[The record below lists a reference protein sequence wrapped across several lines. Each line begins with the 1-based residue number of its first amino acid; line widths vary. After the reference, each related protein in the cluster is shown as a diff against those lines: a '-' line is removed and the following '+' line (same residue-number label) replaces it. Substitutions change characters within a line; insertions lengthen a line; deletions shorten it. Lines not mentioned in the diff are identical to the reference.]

1 MDSGAHR
8 RPWERRVSKNRY
20 QPAPFRD
27 RYGIGFHFAFGYG
40 GSGHLLRN
48 RTIVAVCSD
57 GDEAQF
63 INAAGLVVPCVA
75 MDGLPE
81 LLRHAIRR
89 EYGQIIGDGQFAK
102 PAHVLKAME
111 GAGTLRK
118 WVTCYFGLA
127 EFCFYFDDDTAWD
140 AHEQAEIAGLTPAY
154 ILEMAE
160 LERRHQRRQRL
171 ASEIADSPQGLP
183 DLPTPAELEER
194 RQKAIAERLAE
205 LREQRRQA
213 LEQDR
218 QLGAWLRGELPAPPL
233 LRGVA

>member
-1 MDSGAHR
+1 M
-8 RPWERRVSKNRY
+8 SKNRY
-20 QPAPFRD
+20 QTAPFRD

-40 GSGHLLRN
+40 SSGHLLRN

-63 INAAGLVVPCVA
+63 VNAAGLVVPCVA

-81 LLRHAIRR
+81 ILRQAIRR
-89 EYGQIIGDGQFAK
+89 EFGQIIGDGQFAK
-102 PAHVLKAME
+102 PSHVLKAME

-127 EFCFYFDDDTAWD
+127 EFRFYFDDDAAWD
-140 AHEQAEIAGLTPAY
+140 AHEQAEIADLTTAHF
-154 ILEMAE
+154 LEMAE
-160 LERRHQRRQRL
+160 LERQLQRRQRL
-171 ASEIADSPQGLP
+171 DSAQSIDDFAPALP
-183 DLPTPAELEER
+183 ALPTPAELEER
-194 RQKAIAERLAE
+194 RQKAIAERLAD
-205 LREQRRQA
+205 LQEQRRQA

-233 LRGVA
+233 LRSVA